1 MYLYGFKKQ
10 NLTANVMEFFGLLVD
25 ELDVLTYSPGRNLY
39 KFKDYFFDTNN
50 MYEEMDFI
58 EGMIKGMING
68 KELDPRIKKAIRSL
82 SKEDLECLEKYK
94 ETLRKEFFE
103 KFYSFEG
110 MLMEDF
116 DAECFVMKANGNY
129 FQLVACISNRPK
141 ENETYTLY
149 FYDDKLYFSAFEETK
164 FSKKEDV
171 IAYIINTYDIP
182 RGVNMQVLSSNV
194 SSPTKSKKLGNL
206 FVIDETQ
213 ELIRNGERATTLDHT
228 YIIKKHA
235 NLDDYYI
242 SSPMRNG
249 KKLYANSG
257 NFITSSNCLFD
268 FLYAIPIFDYEVK

>member
-1 MYLYGFKKQ
+1 MYLYGFKKRN
-10 NLTANVMEFFGLLVD
+10 NLTTNVMGFFELLVN
-25 ELDVLTYSPGRNLY
+25 ELDVLTYSPGRNSY
-39 KFKDYFFDTNN
+39 KFKDYFFHTNN
-50 MYEEMDFI
+50 MYEEIDFI
-58 EGMIKGMING
+58 EEMIIG
-68 KELDPRIKKAIRSL
+68 KELDTRIKIAIRSL

-103 KFYSFEG
+103 KFYSLEG
-110 MLMEDF
+110 MIMEDF
-116 DAECFVMKANGNY
+116 DAECFVVKANGNY
-129 FQLVACISNRPK
+129 FQLVACIPNRPK

-149 FYDDKLYFSAFEETK
+149 FYDDKLYFSTFEETK

-206 FVIDETQ
+206 FVIDETH

-235 NLDDYYI
+235 NLYDYYI